1 MKNIHYIHE
10 LNKMEVTK
18 MISHYNLN
26 NDIKFLAK
34 SEIRLKILGE
44 LQKRPKSIKELVK
57 DTKITYSSVS
67 SNLSKLEEKEY
78 IVKNRNKYHLKP
90 LSEIYYK
97 SLMDFKASIDLI
109 NDFNE
114 FWDKHNIDQLSI
126 DSIQNINDLKDSE
139 LIETTPIDIYKT
151 HNTIKDRITESENIK
166 AIFPYLHPE
175 YPHLIEDMLKK
186 EGSVELLIPRNMFR
200 EIIFK
205 IDNET
210 RKNAA
215 KNGKL
220 KVHTTK
226 HDLKLYLTLCDK
238 SMSLGLFKNDG
249 SFDQNR
255 ILISE
260 NEKSLF
266 WANNL
271 FETIL
276 QQV

>member
-1 MKNIHYIHE
+1 
-10 LNKMEVTK
+10 
-18 MISHYNLN
+18 MISHYNLD

-34 SEIRLKILGE
+34 SEIRLKILSE
-44 LQKRPKSIKELVK
+44 LQKSPKSIKEIVK

-67 SNLSKLEEKEY
+67 SNLSKLEEHEY
-78 IVKNRNKYHLKP
+78 IVKNRNKYHISP
-90 LSEIYYK
+90 LSEIYYN

-109 NDFNE
+109 NDFDE
-114 FWDKHNIDQLSI
+114 FWGKHNINQLSI

-151 HNTIKDRITESENIK
+151 HNTIKERINESHNMK

-175 YPHLIEDMLKK
+175 YPQLIEDMLKK
-186 EGSVELLIPRNMFR
+186 EGNVELLIPKNMFR

-210 RKNAA
+210 RKNAV

-220 KVHTTK
+220 KVYTTK
-226 HDLKLYLTLCDK
+226 KDLKLYLTVCDN

-255 ILISE
+255 ILISKS
-260 NEKSLF
+260 EKSLF
-266 WANNL
+266 WAKNL

-276 QQV
+276 ERYD

>member
-1 MKNIHYIHE
+1 
-10 LNKMEVTK
+10 

-34 SEIRLKILGE
+34 SEIRLKILSE
-44 LQKRPKSIKELVK
+44 LQKKPKSIKEIVT

-67 SNLSKLEEKEY
+67 SNLAKLEEHEY
-78 IVKNRNKYHLKP
+78 IVKAKNKYHLNP

-97 SLMDFKASIDLI
+97 NLMDFKESIDLI
-109 NDFNE
+109 NNFNE
-114 FWDKHNIDQLSI
+114 FWAKHDIDQLSI
-126 DSIQNINDLKDSE
+126 DSIQNINDLKDSK
-139 LIETTPIDIYKT
+139 LIETTPLDIYKT
-151 HNTIKDRITESENIK
+151 HNAIKEKINESKTIK

-175 YPHLIEDMLKK
+175 YPQLIEDMLKK
-186 EGSVELLIPRNMFR
+186 EGYVELLIPRNMFR

-210 RKNAA
+210 RKKAA
-215 KNGKL
+215 KNKKL
-220 KVHTTK
+220 KVYTTK
-226 HDLKLYLTLCDK
+226 QDLRIYLTLCDN

-255 ILISE
+255 ILLSE
-260 NEKSLF
+260 SEESLF
-266 WANNL
+266 WADDL

-276 QQV
+276 KKV

>member
-1 MKNIHYIHE
+1 
-10 LNKMEVTK
+10 

-34 SEIRLKILGE
+34 SEIRLKILSE
-44 LQKRPKSIKELVK
+44 LQKKPKSIKEIVK

-67 SNLSKLEEKEY
+67 SNLSKLEEHEY
-78 IVKNRNKYHLKP
+78 IVKHKNKYHINS
-90 LSEIYYK
+90 LSAIYYN

-114 FWDKHNIDQLSI
+114 FWGKHNIDQLSI
-126 DSIQNINDLKDSE
+126 DSIQNINDLKDSK

-151 HNTIKDRITESENIK
+151 HNTIKERITESKNIK

-175 YPHLIEDMLKK
+175 YPQLIEDMLKND
-186 EGSVELLIPRNMFR
+186 GCVEILIHRNMFR

-210 RKNAA
+210 RKNAT
-215 KNGKL
+215 KNEKL
-220 KVHTTK
+220 KVYTTK
-226 HDLKLYLTLCDK
+226 NDLRLYLTVCDK

-255 ILISE
+255 ILLSE
-260 NEKSLF
+260 SEKSIF

-276 QQV
+276 EKV

>member
-1 MKNIHYIHE
+1 
-10 LNKMEVTK
+10 
-18 MISHYNLN
+18 MISHYNLD

-34 SEIRLKILGE
+34 SEIRLKILSE
-44 LQKRPKSIKELVK
+44 LQKRPKSIKEIVK

-67 SNLSKLEEKEY
+67 SNLTKLEEHEY
-78 IVKNRNKYHLKP
+78 IVKAKNKYHINP
-90 LSEIYYK
+90 LSKIYYD

-114 FWDKHNIDQLSI
+114 FWGKHDINQLSI
-126 DSIQNINDLKDSE
+126 DSIQNINDLKDSK

-151 HNTIKDRITESENIK
+151 HNVIKERINESKNIK

-186 EGSVELLIPRNMFR
+186 EGCVELLIPRNMFR
-200 EIIFK
+200 ETIFK

-220 KVHTTK
+220 KVYTTK
-226 HDLKLYLTLCDK
+226 NDLRLYLTVCDN

-255 ILISE
+255 ILLSE
-260 NEKSLF
+260 SEKSLS

-276 QQV
+276 EQV